1 MSYSDRLRKEDWV
14 VRGVSLDIAR
24 GLVEKHHY
32 AKGGSNT
39 RTYLHGLYP
48 KGSFWDAECVGVA
61 WWIPPTKSSAMATY
75 PTDWNGVLSLSRLV
89 MVPGVPKNACTFL
102 LSRSAKMIP
111 RERWPC
117 LVTYADEWRGHTGGI
132 YRASGW
138 KYLGLTNAEATYT
151 VNGVMRSRK
160 AGDRTKTHSE
170 MMALGAN
177 FEGKHAKHKY
187 VLIRHPYRGIPEP

>member
-102 LSRSAKMIP
+102 LSRDDGA
-111 RERWPC
+111 
-117 LVTYADEWRGHTGGI
+117 RGQLRRQARQAQVRSDPASVPGNTGTVSKDRTNRSCFRDSVGGDTLGK
-132 YRASGW
+132 RMCHPLESPASG
-138 KYLGLTNAEATYT
+138 
-151 VNGVMRSRK
+151 
-160 AGDRTKTHSE
+160 
-170 MMALGAN
+170 
-177 FEGKHAKHKY
+177 
-187 VLIRHPYRGIPEP
+187 